1 MKYEIRIFFLKKS
14 LLNSINY
21 HSEPDF
27 VKNYLKYFANHMKM
41 DILQNLPNW
50 AIFCNLEAYHHVIL
64 IEINMTIIYIPI
76 RPSRRDS
83 EADEINEAEED

>member
-1 MKYEIRIFFLKKS
+1 MKLEYLFLKNS

-64 IEINMTIIYIPI
+64 IEI
-76 RPSRRDS
+76 
-83 EADEINEAEED
+83 EDDNHLHPNKAKQERF

>member
-1 MKYEIRIFFLKKS
+1 MKLEYLFLKNS

-41 DILQNLPNW
+41 GFLQNLPNW

-64 IEINMTIIYIPI
+64 IEIKDDNHLHPNKAKQE
-76 RPSRRDS
+76 RF
-83 EADEINEAEED
+83 